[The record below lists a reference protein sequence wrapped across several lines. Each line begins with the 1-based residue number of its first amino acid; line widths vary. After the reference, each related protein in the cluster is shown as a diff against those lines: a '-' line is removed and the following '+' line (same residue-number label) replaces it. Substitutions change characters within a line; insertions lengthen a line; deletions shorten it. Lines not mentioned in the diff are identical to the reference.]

1 MTQRKNLILAIA
13 SIGIFIEALDI
24 AIVNLAIPS
33 IQSDYGLSS
42 DKVQWLQTL
51 YVLLYG
57 GFLIIGGKL
66 SDLVGKKNI
75 FMAGSAIF
83 LLTSLGAGLSS
94 SFEMLAFFR
103 AAQGIGA
110 ALIMPSAFSIVT
122 HTFTETRE
130 RAKAIGI
137 FSSFAAIGSGSGLAL
152 GGIITTYW
160 GWHWI
165 FFVNVPV
172 LFIIIALAWYYLA
185 PDELKKSKSR
195 PDFLSGI
202 LLVIVLLMLSY
213 GVHELGRIRE
223 HYLMLIGLT
232 IAVIAGFKII
242 QHRLKV
248 QAEPLIE
255 VSLFR
260 SKATTTGIGVFFL
273 LGAYFTGYMFLLS
286 LLIQKD
292 MNFSAAKAGV
302 TLVPFSIISALFAK
316 FVLPPLMRRLNVWQT
331 GVFGMSL
338 MVGGA
343 GFLLGSVLMDH
354 NLILLLC
361 SAACVSG
368 LGMTICYTSLSVISV
383 QGIPPQH
390 YGLASSLASTSYFLG
405 GGIGLSILS
414 LFISTHETGNSVS
427 NTSILVLCVYA
438 IAALVW
444 LASYTKKHVAVQ
456 RPSLA
461 GTAE

>member
-83 LLTSLGAGLSS
+83 LLTSLGAGLSG

-122 HTFTETRE
+122 HTFTESRE

-152 GGIITTYW
+152 GGIITTFW

-172 LFIIIALAWYYLA
+172 LFVIIGLAWYYLA
-185 PDELKKSKSR
+185 PDEVTKSKSR
-195 PDFLSGI
+195 PDLLSGV

-223 HYLMLIGLT
+223 NYLMLIGLT

-248 QAEPLIE
+248 QEEPLIE

-292 MNFSAAKAGV
+292 MNFTAAKAGI
-302 TLVPFSIISALFAK
+302 TLVPFSIMSALFAK

-343 GFLLGSVLMDH
+343 GFLLASVLMDH

-414 LFISTHETGNSVS
+414 LFISSHGSGSSVS
-427 NTSILVLCVYA
+427 NVSILVLCAYA
-438 IAALVW
+438 IAALAW
-444 LASYTKKHVAVQ
+444 LAAYTKKHVAVQ

-461 GTAE
+461 VASE

>member
-75 FMAGSAIF
+75 FLAGCAIF
-83 LLTSLGAGLSS
+83 LLTSLGAGLSG

-122 HTFTETRE
+122 HTFTESRE

-172 LFIIIALAWYYLA
+172 LFIIIGLAWYYLA

-195 PDFLSGI
+195 PDLLSGV

-316 FVLPPLMRRLNVWQT
+316 FVLPPLMKRLNVWQT

-343 GFLLGSVLMDH
+343 GFLLASVLMDH
-354 NLILLLC
+354 NFILLLC

-438 IAALVW
+438 IGALVW
-444 LASYTKKHVAVQ
+444 LASYTKRHVAVQ

-461 GTAE
+461 AAAK

>member
-83 LLTSLGAGLSS
+83 LITSLGAGLSG

-122 HTFTETRE
+122 HTFTESRE

-152 GGIITTYW
+152 GGIITTFW

-172 LFIIIALAWYYLA
+172 LLIIIALAWYYLA
-185 PDELKKSKSR
+185 ADEITKSKSR
-195 PDFLSGI
+195 PDLLSGV

-223 HYLMLIGLT
+223 NYLMLIGLT
-232 IAVIAGFKII
+232 IAVITGFKII

-260 SKATTTGIGVFFL
+260 SRATTTGIGVFFL

-292 MNFSAAKAGV
+292 MNFTAAKAGV
-302 TLVPFSIISALFAK
+302 TLVPFSIMSALFAK

-343 GFLLGSVLMDH
+343 GFLLASVLMDH

-414 LFISTHETGNSVS
+414 LFISSHESGSSVS
-427 NTSILVLCVYA
+427 KVSILVLCVYA
-438 IAALVW
+438 IAALAW
-444 LASYTKKHVAVQ
+444 LAAYTKKHVALQ

-461 GTAE
+461 ATVK

>member
-172 LFIIIALAWYYLA
+172 LFVIIGLAWYYLA
-185 PDELKKSKSR
+185 PDELTKSKSR
-195 PDFLSGI
+195 PDLLSGV
-202 LLVIVLLMLSY
+202 LLVLVLLMLSY

-232 IAVIAGFKII
+232 IAVIAGFKLI

-248 QAEPLIE
+248 QKEPLIDM
-255 VSLFR
+255 SLFR

-343 GFLLGSVLMDH
+343 GFLLASVLMDH

-361 SAACVSG
+361 SACCVSG

-414 LFISTHETGNSVS
+414 LFISSHQSGNSVS
-427 NTSILVLCVYA
+427 NISILVLCAYA

-444 LASYTKKHVAVQ
+444 LASYTKKHVSVP

-461 GTAE
+461 GQ

>member
-1 MTQRKNLILAIA
+1 MIQRKNLILAIA
-13 SIGIFIEALDI
+13 SVGIFVEALDI

-66 SDLVGKKNI
+66 SDLIGKKNI
-75 FMAGSAIF
+75 FIAGSVIF
-83 LLTSLGAGLSS
+83 LLTSLGAGLAP

-122 HTFTETRE
+122 HTFTEPRE

-152 GGIITTYW
+152 GGIITTFW
-160 GWHWI
+160 GWQWV
-165 FFVNVPV
+165 FFINVPV
-172 LFIIIALAWYYLA
+172 LTAIIILSWYYLTA
-185 PDELKKSKSR
+185 DPIRKVKPR
-195 PDFLSGI
+195 PDLISGF
-202 LLVIVLLMLSY
+202 LLVLVLLMLSY

-223 HYLMLIGLT
+223 HYFLLMALT
-232 IAVIAGFKII
+232 IAVIAGTRVIL
-242 QHRLKV
+242 QRLKG
-248 QAEPLIE
+248 QKEPLIDS
-255 VSLFR
+255 SLFR
-260 SKATTTGIGVFFL
+260 SKATVTGIGVFML
-273 LGAYFTGYMFLLS
+273 LGAYFTGYMFILS
-286 LLIQKD
+286 LLLQKD
-292 MNFSAAKAGV
+292 MHFTAAKAGI
-302 TLVPFSIISALFAK
+302 TLVPFSLLSALFAK
-316 FVLPPLMRRLNVWQT
+316 FVLPPLMKRLNVWQT

-343 GFLLGSVLMDH
+343 GFLLGSVLMNH

-390 YGLASSLASTSYFLG
+390 YGLASSLATTSYFLG
-405 GGIGLSILS
+405 GGIGLSVLS
-414 LFISTHETGNSVS
+414 LFIIAKGPGNSVS
-427 NTSILVLCVYA
+427 NSSIIVLCIYA
-438 IAALVW
+438 IAALAW
-444 LASYTKKHVAVQ
+444 LASYTKKHVALE

-461 GTAE
+461 GE

>member
-75 FMAGSAIF
+75 FMAGSALF
-83 LLTSLGAGLSS
+83 LVTSLGAGLSS

-165 FFVNVPV
+165 FFINVPV
-172 LFIIIALAWYYLA
+172 LFVIIGLAWYYLA
-185 PDELKKSKSR
+185 PDELTKSKSR
-195 PDFLSGI
+195 PDLLSGV
-202 LLVIVLLMLSY
+202 LLVIALLMLSY

-232 IAVIAGFKII
+232 VAVIAGFKII

-248 QAEPLIE
+248 QKEPLIDMT
-255 VSLFR
+255 LFR

-343 GFLLGSVLMDH
+343 GFLLASVMMDH

-361 SAACVSG
+361 SACCVSG

-414 LFISTHETGNSVS
+414 LFISTHQTGNSVS
-427 NTSILVLCVYA
+427 TLSILVLCVYA

-444 LASYTKKHVAVQ
+444 LASYTKRHVSVP

-461 GTAE
+461 GQ

>member
-75 FMAGSAIF
+75 FMAGSALF
-83 LLTSLGAGLSS
+83 LVTSLGAGLSS

-152 GGIITTYW
+152 GGIITTFW

-165 FFVNVPV
+165 FFINVPV
-172 LFIIIALAWYYLA
+172 LFVIIGLAWHYLA
-185 PDELKKSKSR
+185 PDELTKSKSR
-195 PDFLSGI
+195 PDLLSGV
-202 LLVIVLLMLSY
+202 LLVLVLLMLSY

-232 IAVIAGFKII
+232 LAVIAGFKII

-248 QAEPLIE
+248 QKEPLID

-316 FVLPPLMRRLNVWQT
+316 FVLPPLMRKLNVWQT

-343 GFLLGSVLMDH
+343 AFLLASVLMDH

-361 SAACVSG
+361 SACCVSG

-414 LFISTHETGNSVS
+414 LFISSHQSGNSVS
-427 NTSILVLCVYA
+427 TTSILVLCAYA
-438 IAALVW
+438 IAALAW
-444 LASYTKKHVAVQ
+444 LASYTKRHVSVP

-461 GTAE
+461 GQ